1 MSYPDQHRFA
11 MQVAQLSRAWR
22 SELDRRLVGL
32 GLSQA
37 RWLVLLHLARF
48 TEMPTQRELAQS
60 VGVEGPTLARLLD
73 GLEAQGL
80 VTRVAVPE
88 DRRAKKIALQPKA
101 IVTAYPVR
109 GLDIGATE
117 MIYELLLEQR
127 DRGAGVL
134 FISEDLDALIK
145 YSDRILVLYRG
156 RVMGILNREEAK
168 LGRIGMMMMGTTPE
182 EVTRYEAL
190 SHF

>member
-73 GLEAQGL
+73 SLESQEL

-101 IVTAYPVR
+101 QPLIEKIEAISTQLRREVF
-109 GLDIGATE
+109 
-117 MIYELLLEQR
+117 
-127 DRGAGVL
+127 AGIDEDDLRRCQQVHARVL
-134 FISEDLDALIK
+134 AN
-145 YSDRILVLYRG
+145 LV
-156 RVMGILNREEAK
+156 K
-168 LGRIGMMMMGTTPE
+168 
-182 EVTRYEAL
+182 
-190 SHF
+190 